1 MMIKCDLG
9 GDLMEQMW
17 CTCGNPLRGSRD
29 AIHQK
34 PLRFPF
40 SKCSSRPHQK
50 NARRGFNS
58 RTRCSVVTGGFDLK
72 KNIPNIYAAQLMLI
86 VKILNFTDSSLL
98 RVLQEKTRKIGAQ
111 IFTRESKG
119 PDKSDKLV
127 GHILTHSQ
135 MALEPP

>member
-1 MMIKCDLG
+1 
-9 GDLMEQMW
+9 
-17 CTCGNPLRGSRD
+17 
-29 AIHQK
+29 
-34 PLRFPF
+34 
-40 SKCSSRPHQK
+40 
-50 NARRGFNS
+50 
-58 RTRCSVVTGGFDLK
+58 VVLTSK

-111 IFTRESKG
+111 IFTMESKG